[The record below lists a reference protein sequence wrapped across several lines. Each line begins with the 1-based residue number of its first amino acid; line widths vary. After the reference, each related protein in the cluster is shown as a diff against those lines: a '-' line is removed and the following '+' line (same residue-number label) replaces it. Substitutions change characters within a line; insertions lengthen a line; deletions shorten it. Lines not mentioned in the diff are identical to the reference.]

1 MPRPPVLV
9 PSILTVAAV
18 LAAASGVAAA
28 APPVEPPIS
37 VVAGDPGGR
46 SGAPSVGVGVRD
58 GGSSGGPGAR
68 GAAARGAAGAGGAVS
83 VCRWVPAPD
92 VEQWIRRLPSRI
104 NTGVGPGRVGRAGGD
119 GQDKVVPSS
128 RLYQQVCNGLAGGF
142 QWFGPSLPGAP
153 TAALP
158 TPAELARQAY
168 AQLRL
173 PVPVPMH
180 SPDLRLADGRVAV
193 LVGEHTWV
201 WTDRSRFRAQS
212 RRLQV
217 GPVWAQVTATPV
229 GLSFDPGN
237 GDPTMTCLG
246 PGTPY
251 VAARYSSH
259 AASPTCDYLYP
270 RSSAG
275 SPGGVVTAEYGIRWQ
290 VRWTGSTGTAAA
302 GGQLPEMTSRSTTD
316 LAVAEA
322 QALGTSSAQ
331 R

>member
-1 MPRPPVLV
+1 MTVTRTFLAVLV
-9 PSILTVAAV
+9 AGSLCLLVPDPAVAAPVRPDPPIVVTPTNPYGTVGPPSI
-18 LAAASGVAAA
+18 
-28 APPVEPPIS
+28 
-37 VVAGDPGGR
+37 
-46 SGAPSVGVGVRD
+46 GVGVRD
-58 GGSSGGPGAR
+58 AGAPGGP
-68 GAAARGAAGAGGAVS
+68 AARGGADGRDGAGAAS
-83 VCRWVPAPD
+83 ESSCRWVLAPD
-92 VEQWIRRLPSRI
+92 VEQWIRRIPSQI
-104 NTGVGPGRVGRAGGD
+104 STGVGPARVGRAGGG
-119 GQDKVVPSS
+119 GQDTVDPAA
-128 RLYQQVCNGLAGGF
+128 RLYQQVCNGLAGDY
-142 QWFGPSLPGAP
+142 QWFGPAQPGVA
-153 TAALP
+153 AVALP
-158 TPAELARQAY
+158 TPAELAQQAY

-173 PVPVPMH
+173 PVPTPEH
-180 SPDLRLADGRVAV
+180 SPDLRPADGRAAV

-237 GDPTMTCLG
+237 GAPAMTCSG

-251 VAARYSSH
+251 AAGRWAAH

-275 SPGGVVTAEYGIRWQ
+275 SPGGVVTAGYGIRWQ
-290 VRWTGSTGTAAA
+290 VRWTGSTGTAGA

-322 QALGTSSAQ
+322 QALGTSGVQ